1 MKNQCTFAA
10 CNGNH
15 YDDPTSLYVDTK
27 RDKATVTV
35 IGRAEGG
42 EDLDKG
48 MFQLGMT
55 NLCEL

>member
-48 MFQLGMT
+48 MF
-55 NLCEL
+55 